1 MTQHGSYCLRCY
13 ATGSSAKFSAPAPK
27 TLGPVSS
34 TPPIG
39 KRKQGREAQMVK
51 RMKRLRLTVRE
62 PLWLRDDKGKW
73 SRTTWIEREFGY
85 VEAREGVRGLLAR

>member
-1 MTQHGSYCLRCY
+1 
-13 ATGSSAKFSAPAPK
+13 
-27 TLGPVSS
+27 
-34 TPPIG
+34 
-39 KRKQGREAQMVK
+39 MVK